1 MREQVRQ
8 WLSFT
13 EKWSR
18 VTDVPASLILAVIEQ
33 ESGGNPFAERY
44 EKEYEARYVT
54 NNAKNARIAVECG
67 LTRAQVATS
76 YGLMQLM
83 FPLAYGYGAR
93 SIEDL
98 QDPDKNIRFGAAHLK
113 TLISKYCAGSI
124 DELCVRKV
132 AGAFNGAGSSS
143 SYARNVYALYLQY
156 EGWIRGTRRSLL

>member
-8 WLSFT
+8 WLSFA

-18 VTDVPASLILAVIEQ
+18 PTGVPASLILAVIEQ

-67 LTRAQVATS
+67 LTKAQVATS

-98 QDPDKNIRFGAAHLK
+98 HNPDKNIRFGAAHIK
-113 TLISKYCAGSI
+113 TLISKYCTGASI
-124 DELCVRKV
+124 DEESVRKV

-143 SYARNVYALYLQY
+143 SYARNIHALSLQY
-156 EGWIRGTRRSLL
+156 EGWITSMKKS